1 MTTVTVRASR
11 PYEVTI
17 GRGLLD
23 TVGRQAAGQW
33 KGRSAAVVSD
43 STVAPLYLNRV
54 KDSLERAGF
63 RVHSFVFPAG
73 EDQKN
78 GGTYLKLLEFLAARR
93 LTRADGLIAL
103 GGGVVGDL
111 AGFAAA
117 TFLRG
122 IGFLQLPTTLL
133 AAVDSSVGGK
143 TAIDLTNG
151 KNLAGA
157 FYQPQAVLCDLDTL
171 DTLPAEVF
179 ADGCAEVIKYGMI
192 GDPALLARLETVDF
206 RADPEELVARC
217 VAQKRDLVEQD
228 EFDTG
233 ARQLEHVI
241 STCVTLKRMAVMEDE
256 FDTGA
261 RQLLN
266 LGHTLGHGVE
276 ACSGY
281 TVSHGRAVAIG
292 MTLVT
297 RAAVAFGRCP
307 AEVLPRLR
315 RLLERYGLPDATA
328 YSAQALYE
336 KTLSDKKRS
345 GDTISLVVPIAW
357 GASQLVRI
365 PVSELPAWI
374 ERGLGL

>member
-23 TVGRQAAGQW
+23 TVGWQAAGQW

-63 RVHSFVFPAG
+63 QVHSFVFPAG

-233 ARQLEHVI
+233 ARQL
-241 STCVTLKRMAVMEDE
+241 
-256 FDTGA
+256 
-261 RQLLN
+261 LN

-276 ACSGY
+276 ACIGY

>member
-23 TVGRQAAGQW
+23 TVGWQAAGQW

-63 RVHSFVFPAG
+63 QVHSFVFPAG

-233 ARQLEHVI
+233 ARQL
-241 STCVTLKRMAVMEDE
+241 
-256 FDTGA
+256 
-261 RQLLN
+261 LN

-365 PVSELPAWI
+365 PVSELSLI
-374 ERGLGL
+374 HI

>member
-179 ADGCAEVIKYGMI
+179 ADGCAEGIKYGMI

-217 VAQKRDLVEQD
+217 VAQKRDLVEQ
-228 EFDTG
+228 
-233 ARQLEHVI
+233 
-241 STCVTLKRMAVMEDE
+241 DE

>member
-233 ARQLEHVI
+233 ARQL
-241 STCVTLKRMAVMEDE
+241 
-256 FDTGA
+256 
-261 RQLLN
+261 LN

-292 MTLVT
+292 MTLVA

>member
-179 ADGCAEVIKYGMI
+179 ADGCAAVIKYGMI

-217 VAQKRDLVEQD
+217 VAQKRDLVEQ
-228 EFDTG
+228 
-233 ARQLEHVI
+233 
-241 STCVTLKRMAVMEDE
+241 DE

>member
-23 TVGRQAAGQW
+23 TVGQQAAGQW

-63 RVHSFVFPAG
+63 QVHSFVFPAG

-233 ARQLEHVI
+233 
-241 STCVTLKRMAVMEDE
+241 S
-256 FDTGA
+256 

-315 RLLERYGLPDATA
+315 RLLERYGLPDAAA

>member
-63 RVHSFVFPAG
+63 QVHSFVFPAG

-78 GGTYLKLLEFLAARR
+78 GETYLKLLEFLAARR

-233 ARQLEHVI
+233 ARQL
-241 STCVTLKRMAVMEDE
+241 
-256 FDTGA
+256 
-261 RQLLN
+261 LN

-328 YSAQALYE
+328 YPAQALYE

-345 GDTISLVVPIAW
+345 GDTISLVVPVAW

>member
-78 GGTYLKLLEFLAARR
+78 GGTYLKLLEFLVARR

-233 ARQLEHVI
+233 ARQL
-241 STCVTLKRMAVMEDE
+241 
-256 FDTGA
+256 
-261 RQLLN
+261 LN

>member
-23 TVGRQAAGQW
+23 TVGRQAARQW

-63 RVHSFVFPAG
+63 QVHPFVFPAG

-233 ARQLEHVI
+233 ARQL
-241 STCVTLKRMAVMEDE
+241 
-256 FDTGA
+256 
-261 RQLLN
+261 LN

>member
-54 KDSLERAGF
+54 KDSLVRAGF

-233 ARQLEHVI
+233 ARQL
-241 STCVTLKRMAVMEDE
+241 
-256 FDTGA
+256 
-261 RQLLN
+261 LN

>member
-233 ARQLEHVI
+233 ARQL
-241 STCVTLKRMAVMEDE
+241 
-256 FDTGA
+256 
-261 RQLLN
+261 LN

-315 RLLERYGLPDATA
+315 RLLEWYGLPDATA